1 MVANSSRISGG
12 SSSNDNN
19 NNNQNIQTPKS
30 TNNSESVDS
39 RKTVDVFVCTKC
51 EIYLSSSEHFA
62 YSIEFL
68 HALGFRDVESENIV
82 ASPLIYSSIEH
93 DRGCKFRR

>member
-68 HALGFRDVESENIV
+68 HALGFRGTMKNQWPSFGAGFDITQIV
-82 ASPLIYSSIEH
+82 
-93 DRGCKFRR
+93 